1 MSISGQ
7 NLTVVIVTLKSEQV
21 VEGCINSIEPN
32 IPIIIVENSNNIV
45 FKKKIEDKFK
55 NVQCV
60 LTEENLGM
68 GRGNNIGI
76 KLAKTDY
83 VYILNPD
90 VVLEKNTLQNIYLSS
105 KEIEDFSILTPLNLN
120 KDFPNWKNNISNN
133 YDNLKP
139 FKVDSVDGYSMLI
152 NKKKFNNTFFDEN
165 IFLFLEND
173 DLCLRVKKMNGSI
186 YIIPQSKINHKG
198 SAAIN
203 PKYKDEIEFSRNWHW
218 IWSKFYFQK
227 KHFGFFKASIYGFP
241 IFFRS
246 IIKFVFFLLINN
258 KKKKKIYFNRTSGY
272 INALLG
278 KPSWYRPNL
287 KDQ

>member
-21 VEGCINSIEPN
+21 VEECINSIEPN

-90 VVLEKNTLQNIYLSS
+90 VVLEESTLQNIYLAS

-152 NKKKFNNTFFDEN
+152 NKKKFNNNFFDEN

-227 KHFGFFKASIYGFP
+227 KHFGFFKALIYGLP

-246 IIKFVFFLLINN
+246 LIKFIFFLLINN
-258 KKKKKIYFNRTSGY
+258 KKKKKIYFNRASGY
-272 INALLG
+272 INAFLG

>member
-60 LTEENLGM
+60 LTQENLGM

-90 VVLEKNTLQNIYLSS
+90 VVLEEVCFLFVLHPPHPAITICE
-105 KEIEDFSILTPLNLN
+105 EIRKQIKQDKILRRFTYQHP
-120 KDFPNWKNNISNN
+120 
-133 YDNLKP
+133 
-139 FKVDSVDGYSMLI
+139 V
-152 NKKKFNNTFFDEN
+152 FNNKTRIAQRNLWNLQGKKLFW
-165 IFLFLEND
+165 FLEA
-173 DLCLRVKKMNGSI
+173 KS
-186 YIIPQSKINHKG
+186 
-198 SAAIN
+198 
-203 PKYKDEIEFSRNWHW
+203 
-218 IWSKFYFQK
+218 
-227 KHFGFFKASIYGFP
+227 
-241 IFFRS
+241 
-246 IIKFVFFLLINN
+246 
-258 KKKKKIYFNRTSGY
+258 
-272 INALLG
+272 
-278 KPSWYRPNL
+278 
-287 KDQ
+287 

>member
-90 VVLEKNTLQNIYLSS
+90 VVLDKNTLQNIYLAS

-133 YDNLKP
+133 YNNLKP

-152 NKKKFNNTFFDEN
+152 NKKNLIT
-165 IFLFLEND
+165 LFL
-173 DLCLRVKKMNGSI
+173 M
-186 YIIPQSKINHKG
+186 KI
-198 SAAIN
+198 
-203 PKYKDEIEFSRNWHW
+203 F
-218 IWSKFYFQK
+218 FYF
-227 KHFGFFKASIYGFP
+227 
-241 IFFRS
+241 
-246 IIKFVFFLLINN
+246 
-258 KKKKKIYFNRTSGY
+258 
-272 INALLG
+272 
-278 KPSWYRPNL
+278 
-287 KDQ
+287 

>member
-21 VEGCINSIEPN
+21 VEECINSIEPN

-90 VVLEKNTLQNIYLSS
+90 VVLEESTLQNIY
-105 KEIEDFSILTPLNLN
+105 
-120 KDFPNWKNNISNN
+120 
-133 YDNLKP
+133 
-139 FKVDSVDGYSMLI
+139 
-152 NKKKFNNTFFDEN
+152 NT
-165 IFLFLEND
+165 
-173 DLCLRVKKMNGSI
+173 
-186 YIIPQSKINHKG
+186 
-198 SAAIN
+198 
-203 PKYKDEIEFSRNWHW
+203 
-218 IWSKFYFQK
+218 
-227 KHFGFFKASIYGFP
+227 
-241 IFFRS
+241 
-246 IIKFVFFLLINN
+246 
-258 KKKKKIYFNRTSGY
+258 
-272 INALLG
+272 
-278 KPSWYRPNL
+278 
-287 KDQ
+287 